1 MGSAAGSF
9 VIIFFVP
16 SNAESDG
23 EETLHFDERRK
34 KKNKN
39 NNVAARMS
47 ASVLGLVWAF
57 SRFAFFPLKA
67 RAL

>member
-1 MGSAAGSF
+1 MLRATEKRHCTLMS
-9 VIIFFVP
+9 
-16 SNAESDG
+16 
-23 EETLHFDERRK
+23 EE